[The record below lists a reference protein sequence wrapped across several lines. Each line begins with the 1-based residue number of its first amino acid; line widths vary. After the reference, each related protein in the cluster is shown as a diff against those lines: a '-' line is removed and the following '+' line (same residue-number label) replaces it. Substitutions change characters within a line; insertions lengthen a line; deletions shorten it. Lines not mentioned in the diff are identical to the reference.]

1 MNITATIRERL
12 APFQPVSL
20 DIVDDSPRHAGHAGA
35 VEHGG
40 GHYELTI
47 VSQAFAGKPLIER
60 HRMVYNVLSD
70 LIPHNIHALK
80 IAAHVP
86 DLF

>member
-1 MNITATIRERL
+1 MNISALIRERL
-12 APFQPVSL
+12 APLRPISL
-20 DIVDDSPRHAGHAGA
+20 DIVDDSARHVGHAGTR
-35 VEHGG
+35 EHGG
-40 GHYELTI
+40 GHYKVTI
-47 VSQAFAGKPLIER
+47 VSQTFAGKPLIER
-60 HRMVYNVLSD
+60 HRMVYNALSD